1 MGRKTFVVC
10 MSVMAVIIGALVW
23 ANIWV
28 MREPEPDVVYPMTNQ
43 RIVWKGA
50 GYNGI
55 WEK

>member
-1 MGRKTFVVC
+1 MGRKAFVVC